1 MIVAMEQTMI
11 YPLDLDYQGLPQ
23 AIAAY
28 LIKTP
33 AGNVL
38 VETGPGST
46 LPVLLAQLAVHGL
59 VAADIRHVL
68 VTHIHLDH
76 AGAAGWW
83 GQQGA
88 TIYVHYLGAPHLIDP
103 SKLLSSASR
112 IYGDQMERL
121 WGQTLPVPAGQIV
134 PLRDQDVLTICGLQF
149 KAIETAGHAW
159 HHHAFALGDVVF
171 TGDAAGVQLP
181 GQPWTALPAP
191 PPEFNLESWLKS
203 LDKLQNLRAVAFY
216 LTHFGRIDKPEQHI
230 NQFRKTMLSLVE
242 FVRTGLND
250 GLPLEQLTQ
259 RYIDHNRQ
267 LALQAGVSEEIFSH
281 YEAANPVSMSV
292 TGIARYWQKRLT

>member
-1 MIVAMEQTMI
+1 MI
-11 YPLDLDYQGLPQ
+11 YPLDLNYQGLSL

-28 LIKTP
+28 LIKAP
-33 AGNVL
+33 AGNLL

-46 LPVLLAQLAVHGL
+46 LPTLLAQLAAHGL
-59 VAADIRHVL
+59 TVADIRHVL

-88 TIYVHYLGAPHLIDP
+88 TIYVHHLGAPHLIDP
-103 SKLLSSASR
+103 SKLLNSAGR

-134 PLRDQDVLTICGLQF
+134 PLRDQDVLDICGLQF

-159 HHHAFALGDVVF
+159 HHHALALGDIIF
-171 TGDAAGVQLP
+171 TGDAAGVHLP

-191 PPEFNLESWLKS
+191 PPEFHLESWLKS
-203 LDKLQNLRAVAFY
+203 LDKLQNLQATALY
-216 LTHFGRIDKPEQHI
+216 LTHFGRVDNPSQHL
-230 NQFRKTMLSLVE
+230 NHFRETMLSLVA
-242 FVRTGLND
+242 FVRQGLND
-250 GLPLEQLTQ
+250 GLAVEQLTE
-259 RYIDHNRQ
+259 RYIAQNRQ
-267 LALQAGVSEEIFSH
+267 LALQAGISEEIFSH
-281 YEAANPVSMSV
+281 YEAANPMSMSV